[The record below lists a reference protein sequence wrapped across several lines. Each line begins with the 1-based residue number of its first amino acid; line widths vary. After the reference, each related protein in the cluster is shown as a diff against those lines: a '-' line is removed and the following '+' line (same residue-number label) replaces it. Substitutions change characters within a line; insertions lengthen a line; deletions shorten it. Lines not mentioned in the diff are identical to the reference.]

1 MKKAFLLVGLLVLHT
16 SASASNV
23 IIDKS
28 GVDEKDYIFDM
39 HECTELSQ
47 QAQKKQTEGG
57 LVSGAAKGAALG
69 AAAGAISG
77 GSGTDG
83 AKTGAA
89 IGVVGG
95 ALGRNRSKRQNEAS
109 HEAEKQT
116 VVKNCMINRG
126 YTVLN

>member
-1 MKKAFLLVGLLVLHT
+1 MKRVLLATGIFIFH
-16 SASASNV
+16 ASVAASNV
-23 IIDKS
+23 VIDKT

-47 QAQKKQTEGG
+47 QAQKQQAEGG
-57 LVSGAAKGAALG
+57 VVSGAAKGAALG

-95 ALGRNRSKRQNEAS
+95 ALGRNRSSRQNEAS

-116 VVKNCMINRG
+116 IVKNCMVNRG
-126 YTVLN
+126 YVVLN

>member
-1 MKKAFLLVGLLVLHT
+1 MNKVLLMAGLLLFHT
-16 SASASNV
+16 TASASNI
-23 IIDKS
+23 IIDKT

-83 AKTGAA
+83 AKTGMA
-89 IGVVGG
+89 IGEVGG
-95 ALGRNRSKRQNEAS
+95 ALGRNRSKRQNEAT

-116 VVKNCMINRG
+116 VVKNCMISRG